1 MQYRNKTAA
10 VYMRALGV
18 SIANELNS
26 VPAIRFNEEW
36 VVDGISQGFNG
47 SSLHTTVENPSEAFN
62 LLNLETGEV
71 VGSATY
77 NDVVIMISSLY
88 YYLADKRDNPPEPEV
103 IEVPKEMTKDVTDE
117 GTDEGNN

>member
-1 MQYRNKTAA
+1 MEYRNKTAT

-18 SIANELNS
+18 GIANELNS

-36 VVDGISQGFNG
+36 VVDGIGQGFNG
-47 SSLHTTVENPSEAFN
+47 SSLRATVENPSEAFN

-88 YYLADKRDNPPEPEV
+88 YYLADKRDNPSEPEV
-103 IEVPKEMTKDVTDE
+103 IEVPEEMTKDVTEE
-117 GTDEGNN
+117 GTEAGNN